1 MPSPLENAVE
11 TLIDVFHKYAAKDGV
26 PTMSR
31 SEILTMFQAEM
42 PGFISNA
49 HDASGLSSLMSNMD
63 MNSDGDVD
71 FLEFVIVFSSLAIV
85 CNQCF
90 VDHLK
95 KA

>member
-11 TLIDVFHKYAAKDGV
+11 TLIDVFHKYAAKDGA

-31 SEILTMFQAEM
+31 SEILTMFQKEM
-42 PGFISNA
+42 PGYVSVRNFT
-49 HDASGLSSLMSNMD
+49 LMSNMD
-63 MNSDGDVD
+63 MNNDGDVD
-71 FLEFVIVFSSLAIV
+71 FLEFIIVFSSLTIV

-90 VDHLK
+90 VEHLK